1 MRKKVVRG
9 SGIYVEYLLLEGM
22 MNVPEL
28 AAQTN
33 DFIAVDLESHM
44 SYFTSCRSEKK
55 VRISLSSFRSC
66 VYVNDKMEGV
76 TYVVGV
82 LDEAPLSTAA

>member
-1 MRKKVVRG
+1 MRKKIVRG

-33 DFIAVDLESHM
+33 DFMAVDLESHM
-44 SYFTSCRSEKK
+44 SYFTSCRSGRRYEF
-55 VRISLSSFRSC
+55 LFRAFDLVC
-66 VYVNDKMEGV
+66 M
-76 TYVVGV
+76 
-82 LDEAPLSTAA
+82 